1 MTTVKF
7 ADSSHQGHSAS
18 HSKSAS
24 DAFVAARNS
33 NAAQSANNLNF
44 TPEQQ
49 SKLDHWNALNKGGNA
64 LKSPEVA
71 RAVLASYDVHKP
83 GEELLQAVKQYT
95 KVFDLGKLEKV
106 LGNGYSFLV
115 QFLKNAQN
123 LTHISLDSPQG
134 LEFLLKFGK
143 DHEKFVKLVDAKF
156 QELIQLHPD
165 VILDQG
171 LWNRLVRGSKL
182 SLSFRVQIVKDLSE
196 KLENAVRFWTRLKKE
211 VARLNEEAIRQN
223 KKVLFS
229 KNEIETVV
237 GGFFSRFS
245 KGLEKATHKDV
256 EDVVNVL
263 KRIQSSK
270 RIAQASRKL
279 LNLTDLTSA
288 NQKIHDKG
296 LFLEAPKAQIE
307 FDKHL
312 QKLKVLDTY
321 YSECEKGRSEGQLF
335 KALHAVPLKDLPEF
349 LASLSPDDRKLAEF
363 ILKGHRK
370 QALNATLQ
378 LLRLVQRASDPTT
391 VLHSALVSDRDR
403 ALVSHI
409 NREILEEPLNAAKQL
424 FEDSVRLGN
433 DRSWSFGLSA
443 SDWEIVLAFKK
454 YQEQTGLG
462 LHDALH
468 SAKTLLDQRALKIPG
483 FRDSLSRADRQLV
496 DAVESRNSL
505 DPQDITLTQ
514 KLIKDFS
521 GLSFAETAAFK
532 ANLNGRDLA
541 LIETFEAKRG
551 EVFQQDAPFNVS
563 ARHAQD
569 YVAHQ
574 AKRIE
579 KLNSKLQSEAD
590 SRSKNSD
597 KDYVHPES
605 IAIELLSTKAEI
617 LTKEDRKGVEQ
628 RKDNYLLEI
637 GRVEKKIK
645 TLTPKTEEWVALKTE
660 KDRLIALVTLFNSI
674 LNTKEVQPAPL
685 LPFFNDYF
693 VFPVGNVL
701 YPEIDDEGRPQKSSG
716 KWAVLDLSA
725 ISSQK
730 EKDRLVKDVLTPLF
744 LKEQILLIE
753 RSGDKSFD
761 QVFTLEGGVKLF
773 FETPSVVRE
782 KHEDRGVGQRTRI
795 VLANGKFKRE
805 IKDPER
811 TAGQGWNKGRQLTA
825 AVDRLEAIWTSRLIL
840 SDILTGHSGKMDW
853 NTLLHTSEYLAAVE
867 ASDLARIGNSY
878 ATDDSYRQA
887 STDIFNGLV
896 LSLNGLISE
905 RLTLEGVT
913 KNSEKRQYDLIGAV
927 KTLTD
932 LINPVKTWLGAID
945 AFIKH
950 MPPELKPQLKRYIT
964 EFTAI
969 HPILE
974 KYYSE
979 FPQELRD
986 MNDLRDPVKPD
997 AHQPA
1002 IEDYVKRQNVDLD
1015 SLVHRTLRGNGPGE
1029 ELSTRLNALYPYLN
1043 NLAVAEASPA
1053 IRGKTAE
1060 ILNKSKSIEFTNAAR
1075 IAIPNSFQ
1083 LATRVEMP
1091 LADVTN
1097 YVSELSSLYSEI
1109 REEWVAVKQ
1118 RVFQIERQRAV
1129 QTKELLSSRSIE
1141 RAWKDFADAPPP
1153 IAPEVVSR
1161 RSPVKLRPGSP
1172 DVHLA
1177 APAAR
1182 SLTMAPSNSL
1192 SMPASRSLSI
1202 PARPTTSFS
1211 VSVSPSSPDVD
1222 RFELKREDDD

>member
-24 DAFVAARNS
+24 DAFVAAQHSDQRGDKGVNQVP
-33 NAAQSANNLNF
+33 NLNLTAAQ
-44 TPEQQ
+44 Q
-49 SKLDHWNALNKGGNA
+49 SQLDHWNALNKGGNA
-64 LKSPEVA
+64 LKTPEVA
-71 RAVLASYDVHKP
+71 RAALASYEVRKP
-83 GEELLQAVKQYT
+83 GEELLQAVKQYA
-95 KVFDLGKLEKV
+95 KVFNLGKLEKT
-106 LGNGYSFLV
+106 LGNGYDFLV
-115 QFLKNAQN
+115 QFLKNAEN

-134 LEFLLKFGK
+134 LELLLKFGK
-143 DHEKFVKLVDAKF
+143 DHAKFVKLVDAKF
-156 QELIQLHPD
+156 QELIRLHPE

-171 LWNRLVRGSKL
+171 LWNRLVNGSKFAL
-182 SLSFRVQIVKDLSE
+182 AFRVQMVKNLSE
-196 KLENAVRFWTRLKKE
+196 KLENAVHFWN
-211 VARLNEEAIRQN
+211 RLNAKVNGQFN
-223 KKVLFS
+223 KQ
-229 KNEIETVV
+229 EIETVTS
-237 GGFFSRFS
+237 GFFSRFS
-245 KGLEKATHKDV
+245 KGLEKATDKDIA
-256 EDVVNVL
+256 DVVNVL
-263 KRIQSSK
+263 KRIRSSK
-270 RIAQASRKL
+270 RIAKASRQL
-279 LNLTDLTSA
+279 LKLTDLNSA

-296 LFLEAPKAQIE
+296 LFLEAPRAQIE

-312 QKLKVLDTY
+312 QKLKVLDAY
-321 YSECEKGRSEGQLF
+321 YSESEKGRSEGQLF
-335 KALHAVPLKDLPEF
+335 EALHAVPLNELPQF
-349 LASLSPDDRKLAEF
+349 LESLSADDRKLAEF

-370 QALNATLQ
+370 QALNSTLQ
-378 LLRLVQRASDPTT
+378 LLRMVQKVSNPGT
-391 VLHSALVSDRDR
+391 VLHSALVSDKDR
-403 ALVSHI
+403 TLVSHI
-409 NREILEEPLNAAKQL
+409 SKAILEEPLNAAKQL
-424 FEDSVRLGN
+424 FEQAVLRDN
-433 DRSWSFGLSA
+433 DRSWSFQLSA
-443 SDWEIVLAFKK
+443 SDWDIVLAFKK

-462 LHDALH
+462 LHDALL
-468 SAKTLLDQRALKIPG
+468 SAKRLLDQRALKIPG
-483 FRDSLSRADRQLV
+483 FRDSLSLADRQLV
-496 DAVESRNSL
+496 DAVERENPL
-505 DPQDITLTQ
+505 DPQDVTRTQ

-521 GLSFAETAAFK
+521 GLSFTETVAFK
-532 ANLNGRDLA
+532 ANLNGKDLA
-541 LIETFEAKRG
+541 LIEAFEAKRG
-551 EVFQQDAPFNVS
+551 EVFHQDAPFNVS

-569 YVAHQ
+569 YVAQ
-574 AKRIE
+574 QEKRID
-579 KLNSKLQSEAD
+579 KLNSKLLSEAD
-590 SRSKNSD
+590 SRLKNLD
-597 KDYVHPES
+597 KDYIHPES
-605 IAIELLSTKAEI
+605 YATELLLAKAEA
-617 LTKEDRKGVEQ
+617 LTQEKPAQGLTQCIQERSRQIADLEKELNRLPSDAVERVSLKSEQ
-628 RKDNYLLEI
+628 NRLLAL
-637 GRVEKKIK
+637 VKLLNK
-645 TLTPKTEEWVALKTE
+645 TLTEWQ
-660 KDRLIALVTLFNSI
+660 
-674 LNTKEVQPAPL
+674 NTKEPATVPL
-685 LPFFNDYF
+685 LPFFKDYF

-725 ISSQK
+725 VSSQK

-744 LKEQILLIE
+744 LREQIILIE

-811 TAGQGWNKGRQLTA
+811 TAGEGWNKGRELTA

-840 SDILTGHSGKMDW
+840 NDILTGHSGKMDW

-887 STDIFNGLV
+887 STDIFNGVV

-905 RLTLEGVT
+905 RLTLEGIT
-913 KNSEKRQYDLIGAV
+913 KNNEKRQYDLIGAV

-950 MPPELKPQLKRYIT
+950 MPPELKPKLKRYIT

-986 MNDLRDPVKPD
+986 MNDLREPGKPE

-1002 IEDYVKRQNVDLD
+1002 IEDYVKSHNVDLD

-1053 IRGKTAE
+1053 IRGKTAD
-1060 ILNKSKSIEFTNAAR
+1060 ILKQSKSMEFTNAAR

-1097 YVSELSSLYSEI
+1097 YVSELSSLYAEI

-1153 IAPEVVSR
+1153 IAPDVVSR
-1161 RSPVKLRPGSP
+1161 RSPVKQRPGSP
-1172 DVHLA
+1172 DVNLA
-1177 APAAR
+1177 V
-1182 SLTMAPSNSL
+1182 
-1192 SMPASRSLSI
+1192 PASRSLTI
-1202 PARPTTSFS
+1202 PARRSTTSFS
-1211 VSVSPSSPDVD
+1211 VSLSPSRSVVHD
-1222 RFELKREDDD
+1222 RIEIKRDDD